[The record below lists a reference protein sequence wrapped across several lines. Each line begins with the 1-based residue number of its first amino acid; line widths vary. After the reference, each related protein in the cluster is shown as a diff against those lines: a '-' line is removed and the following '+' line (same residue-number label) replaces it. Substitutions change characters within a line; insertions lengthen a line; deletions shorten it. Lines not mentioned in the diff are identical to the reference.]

1 MSASDP
7 ADRAS
12 FDDGASQALTER
24 LRLLVD
30 IRDRRHGFPPR
41 VYPKCFLG
49 TDAVRALVAENMAA
63 DVADAVRL
71 GNMLLDAGAFHHV
84 LKEHA
89 FKNEGLFYR
98 FAADEDHGAVATTPD
113 GTAVSWADF
122 LAPLTGGGSDGDLGS
137 LQAAIPERDPQ
148 LGQFRQDDLEA
159 TGVSPLD
166 AHNTALLDCVRPKR
180 WVNPSPKGVYNL
192 VVIGAG
198 SGGLVTSAGAA
209 GLGARVALIE
219 SHLLGGDC
227 LNVGCVPSKALI
239 RCARAAAAV
248 REAGQF
254 GVRVEGPV
262 SVDFGAVMER
272 MRRLRAEIAPN
283 DSAERFSRE
292 LGIDVFIGSARF
304 AGENTVEVGGETLR
318 FKKAVVATG
327 GTAAVP
333 PIPGLDQAPYL
344 TNATVFNLTALPKR
358 FGVIGAGPIGMELA
372 QAFRRFGADVTA
384 FSRAS
389 KILPKEDVDAA
400 ALVQASMARDGV
412 RFAFNVTYR
421 RVESVGGQAPVTVVV
436 ERDGQEESHE
446 FDALL
451 VATGRKPNVTG
462 LGLDLA
468 GVRFDPRSG
477 VEVNDKLQTSNPNVF
492 AVGDVASRYQF
503 THMADFMARMVI
515 RNALFLGRDKV
526 SSLLVPWAT
535 YTEPEVAHVGL
546 YERDLEERGIAF
558 ATYTRQLAD
567 VDRAIL
573 EGDTEGFVKIHVKQ
587 GTDDILGATIVGA
600 HAGDL
605 ISEIS
610 VAMRAG
616 MGLGTLAS
624 VIHPYPTTAEAIRQ
638 TGDAYNRTRLT
649 PVVKRLFHR
658 WLSLGQ

>member
-1 MSASDP
+1 
-7 ADRAS
+7 
-12 FDDGASQALTER
+12 LC
-24 LRLLVD
+24 
-30 IRDRRHGFPPR
+30 PPET
-41 VYPKCFLG
+41 LG
-49 TDAVRALVAENMAA
+49 
-63 DVADAVRL
+63 
-71 GNMLLDAGAFHHV
+71 
-84 LKEHA
+84 
-89 FKNEGLFYR
+89 
-98 FAADEDHGAVATTPD
+98 
-113 GTAVSWADF
+113 
-122 LAPLTGGGSDGDLGS
+122 
-137 LQAAIPERDPQ
+137 
-148 LGQFRQDDLEA
+148 
-159 TGVSPLD
+159 
-166 AHNTALLDCVRPKR
+166 
-180 WVNPSPKGVYNL
+180 VNPSPKGVYNL

-198 SGGLVTSAGAA
+198 AGGLVTSAGAA

-283 DSAERFSRE
+283 DSAERFSRD

-304 AGENTVEVGGETLR
+304 TGEDTVEVGGETLR

-358 FGVIGAGPIGMELA
+358 LGVIGAGPIGMELA

-384 FSRAS
+384 FSRDS

-421 RVESVGGQAPVTVVV
+421 RVDSVGGQAPVTVVV

-558 ATYTRQLAD
+558 ATYTRQLVD

-573 EGDTEGFVKIHVKQ
+573 EGDTEGFVKIHVKK

>member
-1 MSASDP
+1 
-7 ADRAS
+7 
-12 FDDGASQALTER
+12 
-24 LRLLVD
+24 
-30 IRDRRHGFPPR
+30 
-41 VYPKCFLG
+41 
-49 TDAVRALVAENMAA
+49 
-63 DVADAVRL
+63 
-71 GNMLLDAGAFHHV
+71 
-84 LKEHA
+84 
-89 FKNEGLFYR
+89 
-98 FAADEDHGAVATTPD
+98 
-113 GTAVSWADF
+113 
-122 LAPLTGGGSDGDLGS
+122 
-137 LQAAIPERDPQ
+137 
-148 LGQFRQDDLEA
+148 
-159 TGVSPLD
+159 VSPLD
-166 AHNTALLDCVRPKR
+166 RHNTALLDCVRPKR
-180 WVNPSPKGVYNL
+180 WLNPTPKSVYNL

-198 SGGLVTSAGAA
+198 AGGLVTSAGAA
-209 GLGARVALIE
+209 GLGARVALVE

-248 REAGQF
+248 RDAGKF
-254 GVRVEGPV
+254 GVKVDGPIA
-262 SVDFGAVMER
+262 VDFGAVMER

-292 LGIDVFIGSARF
+292 LGIDVFIGRARF
-304 AGENTVEVGGETLR
+304 TGEDTVDVGGETLR

-327 GTAAVP
+327 GSAAVP
-333 PIPGLDQAPYL
+333 PIPGLDTAPYL
-344 TNATVFNLTALPKR
+344 TNATIFNLTTLPKR
-358 FGVIGAGPIGMELA
+358 LGVIGVGPIGMDLA
-372 QAFRRFGADVTA
+372 QAFSRFGSEVTA
-384 FSRAS
+384 FSRDH
-389 KILPKEDVDAA
+389 KVLPKEDADAA
-400 ALVQASMARDGV
+400 ALVHASMVRDGV
-412 RFAFNVTYR
+412 RFVFGAKYL
-421 RVESVGGQAPVTVVV
+421 RVESAGGQPPVTVVV
-436 ERDGQEESHE
+436 ERDGQEEPHE

-468 GVRFDPRSG
+468 GIRFDPRSG
-477 VEVNDKLQTSNPNVF
+477 VDVNDKLQTSNPNVF

-503 THMADFMARMVI
+503 THMADFMARTVI

-546 YERDLEERGIAF
+546 YERDLEQRGIAF

-573 EGDTEGFVKIHVKQ
+573 EGDTEGFVKIHVRQ
-587 GTDDILGATIVGA
+587 GTDEILGATVVAA

-658 WLSLGQ
+658 WLSLGHWTRAANG

>member
-1 MSASDP
+1 MSNSAER
-7 ADRAS
+7 RAS
-12 FDDGASQALTER
+12 FDDAEAAALGDR
-24 LRLLVD
+24 LRSLVD
-30 IRDRRHGFPPR
+30 IRDRRYGFPPR
-41 VYPKCFLG
+41 TYVNCFVG
-49 TDAVRALVAENMAA
+49 RDAVQALIDESAA
-63 DVADAVRL
+63 VDAADAVRL
-71 GNMLLDAGAFHHV
+71 GNMLLDAGVFHHV
-84 LKEHA
+84 LKEHP
-89 FKNEGLFYR
+89 FKNEALFYR
-98 FAADEDHGAVATTPD
+98 FAADEDHGVVATMSD
-113 GTAVSWADF
+113 GSAVSWTDF
-122 LAPLTGGGSDGDLGS
+122 LAPLTGRTSDDDPLS
-137 LQAAIPERDPQ
+137 LQPAIPERDSQ
-148 LGQFRQDDLEA
+148 LGEFEQDALE
-159 TGVSPLD
+159 TVGVSPLD
-166 AHNTALLDCVRPKR
+166 AHNTALLDRVHPKR
-180 WVNPSPKGVYNL
+180 WVNPSPKAIYNL

-209 GLGARVALIE
+209 GLGARVALVE

-248 REAGQF
+248 RDAGQY
-254 GVRVEGPV
+254 GVRVDGSV

-272 MRRLRAEIAPN
+272 MRRLRAHIAPN

-292 LGIDVFIGSARF
+292 LGVDVFLGRARF
-304 AGENTVEVGGETLR
+304 TDEDSVEVGGETLR

-327 GTAAVP
+327 GSAAVP
-333 PIPGLDQAPYL
+333 PIPGLDSAPYL
-344 TNATVFNLTALPKR
+344 TNATVFNLTTLPKR
-358 FGVIGAGPIGMELA
+358 LGVIGAGPIGMELA
-372 QAFRRFGADVTA
+372 QAFQRFGSEVTA
-384 FSRAS
+384 FSRDS
-389 KILPKEDVDAA
+389 KILPKEDADAA
-400 ALVQASMARDGV
+400 AIVQASMVRDGV
-412 RFAFNVTYR
+412 RFAFNVKYL
-421 RVESVGGQAPVTVVV
+421 RVDSAGGQPPVTVVV
-436 ERDGQEESHE
+436 ERDGREEAYE

-462 LGLDLA
+462 LGLELA
-468 GVRFDPRSG
+468 GIRFDPRSG

-526 SSLLVPWAT
+526 ASLLVPWAT
-535 YTEPEVAHVGL
+535 YTEPEIAHVGL
-546 YERDLEERGIAF
+546 YERDLEDRGIAF
-558 ATYTRQLAD
+558 ATFTRELAD

-573 EGDTEGFVKIHVKQ
+573 EGDTEGFVKIHVKK
-587 GTDDILGATIVGA
+587 GTDEILGATIVAG

-616 MGLGTLAS
+616 MGLGTLSS

>member
-1 MSASDP
+1 MSDSAEL
-7 ADRAS
+7 RAS
-12 FDDGASQALTER
+12 FDAADAAALGER
-24 LRLLVD
+24 LRSLVD
-30 IRDRRHGFPPR
+30 IRDRRYGFPPR
-41 VYPKCFLG
+41 TYANCFVG
-49 TDAVRALVAENMAA
+49 RDAVQALIDESAA
-63 DVADAVRL
+63 VDAADAVRL
-71 GNMLLDAGAFHHV
+71 GNMLLDAGVFHHV
-84 LKEHA
+84 LKEHP
-89 FKNEGLFYR
+89 FKDDALFYR
-98 FAADEDHGAVATTPD
+98 FAADEDHGVVATKLD
-113 GTAVSWADF
+113 GSAVSWADF
-122 LAPLTGGGSDGDLGS
+122 LAPVTGGDSETRPAS
-137 LQAAIPERDPQ
+137 LQPAIPERDAQ
-148 LGQFRQDDLEA
+148 LGEFAQDDLD
-159 TGVSPLD
+159 TVGVSPLD
-166 AHNTALLDCVRPKR
+166 AHNTALLDCVHPKQ
-180 WVNPSPKGVYNL
+180 WVNPSPKAAYNL

-209 GLGARVALIE
+209 GLGARVALVE

-239 RCARAAAAV
+239 RCARAAAGV
-248 REAGQF
+248 REAAQY
-254 GVRVEGPV
+254 GVRVDGTV

-272 MRRLRAEIAPN
+272 MRRLRAQIAPN

-292 LGIDVFIGSARF
+292 LGIDVFIGRARF
-304 AGENTVEVGGETLR
+304 TGEDTVEVGGETLR

-327 GTAAVP
+327 GSAAVP
-333 PIPGLDQAPYL
+333 PIPGLDSAPYL
-344 TNATVFNLTALPKR
+344 TNATVFNLITLPKR
-358 FGVIGAGPIGMELA
+358 LGVIGAGPIGMELA
-372 QAFRRFGADVTA
+372 QAFRRFGSDVTA
-384 FSRAS
+384 FSRDN
-389 KILPKEDVDAA
+389 KILPKEDADAA
-400 ALVQASMARDGV
+400 AIVQASMVRDGV
-412 RFAFNVTYR
+412 RFAFDVKYL
-421 RVESVGGQAPVTVVV
+421 RVESAGGQPPVTVVV
-436 ERDGQEESHE
+436 ERDSREESHE

-468 GVRFDPRSG
+468 GIRFDPRSG

-526 SSLLVPWAT
+526 SSLLVSWAT

-546 YERDLEERGIAF
+546 YERDLEARGIAF
-558 ATYTRQLAD
+558 ATYTRELAD

-573 EGDTEGFVKIHVKQ
+573 EGDTEGFVKIHVKK
-587 GTDDILGATIVGA
+587 GTDEILGATVVAG

-658 WLSLGQ
+658 WLSLGR

>member
-1 MSASDP
+1 
-7 ADRAS
+7 
-12 FDDGASQALTER
+12 
-24 LRLLVD
+24 
-30 IRDRRHGFPPR
+30 
-41 VYPKCFLG
+41 
-49 TDAVRALVAENMAA
+49 
-63 DVADAVRL
+63 
-71 GNMLLDAGAFHHV
+71 
-84 LKEHA
+84 
-89 FKNEGLFYR
+89 
-98 FAADEDHGAVATTPD
+98 
-113 GTAVSWADF
+113 
-122 LAPLTGGGSDGDLGS
+122 
-137 LQAAIPERDPQ
+137 
-148 LGQFRQDDLEA
+148 
-159 TGVSPLD
+159 
-166 AHNTALLDCVRPKR
+166 
-180 WVNPSPKGVYNL
+180 
-192 VVIGAG
+192 
-198 SGGLVTSAGAA
+198 
-209 GLGARVALIE
+209 
-219 SHLLGGDC
+219 
-227 LNVGCVPSKALI
+227 
-239 RCARAAAAV
+239 
-248 REAGQF
+248 
-254 GVRVEGPV
+254 
-262 SVDFGAVMER
+262 
-272 MRRLRAEIAPN
+272 
-283 DSAERFSRE
+283 
-292 LGIDVFIGSARF
+292 
-304 AGENTVEVGGETLR
+304 
-318 FKKAVVATG
+318 
-327 GTAAVP
+327 
-333 PIPGLDQAPYL
+333 LDQAPYL

-358 FGVIGAGPIGMELA
+358 LGVIGAGPIGMELA

-384 FSRAS
+384 FSRDS

-421 RVESVGGQAPVTVVV
+421 RVDSVGGQAPVTVVV

-558 ATYTRQLAD
+558 TTYTRQLVD

-573 EGDTEGFVKIHVKQ
+573 EGDTEGFVKIHVKK

>member
-12 FDDGASQALTER
+12 FDDKDSQALTER

-41 VYPKCFLG
+41 VYPKCFVG

-63 DVADAVRL
+63 DVTDAIRL

-89 FKNEGLFYR
+89 FKNEELFYR
-98 FAADEDHGAVATTPD
+98 FAVDEDHGAVATTPD

-122 LAPLTGGGSDGDLGS
+122 LAPLTGGGPDGDSGS
-137 LQAAIPERDPQ
+137 LQAAIPARDPQ

-198 SGGLVTSAGAA
+198 AGGLVTSAGAA

-283 DSAERFSRE
+283 DSAERFSRD

-304 AGENTVEVGGETLR
+304 TGEDTVEVGGETLR

-358 FGVIGAGPIGMELA
+358 LGVIGAGPIGMELA

-384 FSRAS
+384 FSRDS

-421 RVESVGGQAPVTVVV
+421 RVDSVGGQAPVTVVV

-558 ATYTRQLAD
+558 ATYTRQLVD

-573 EGDTEGFVKIHVKQ
+573 EGDTEGFVKIHVKK